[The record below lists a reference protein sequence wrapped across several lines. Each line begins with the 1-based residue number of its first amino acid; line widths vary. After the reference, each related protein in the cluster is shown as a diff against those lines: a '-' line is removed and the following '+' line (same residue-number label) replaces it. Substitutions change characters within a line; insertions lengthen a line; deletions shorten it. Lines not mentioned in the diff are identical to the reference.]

1 MVGMMSLS
9 SADAVVV
16 AVAVAV
22 LLVAIGLVLLSRRSV
37 ARRLATLTAR
47 MGDSDLQF
55 GGRAGLET
63 GLAKLER
70 VVDSTVAVASEA
82 NSARSLMEEA
92 LAAVPQGVVVG
103 DDQGAVVFQN
113 GIAAELLGGNGARS
127 SARQTVSDLLASA
140 AEGRADKTSLDVE
153 GPPPRTLSIE
163 AHPLHDEQR
172 TLGALVV
179 IEDLSE
185 RNRHESVRRE
195 FVENIGQELK
205 RPVGA
210 LGLLAETLA
219 AEDDPAVV
227 ARLSRRLQNE
237 AQRVTRVVDDLMLL
251 SRMEGEDQP
260 GPEPVPVHLIVAQA
274 AERVR
279 AAAQDKEMTVNFG
292 EPAQRLAIL
301 GDRRQL
307 VSAVFNLLDNAVKY
321 SPAGSVVEVRGRQD
335 GSWVEVSV
343 RDRGI
348 GIPEAD
354 LEHIFERFYRVEG
367 ARARHLGGTG
377 LGLSIVRHVVGNH
390 GGEVRVESV
399 EGEGSTFVLRL
410 PAGPSPVAPAR
421 SGDAAEAAKPA
432 GTRTPAG
439 PGAPGA
445 SGAQARPGSR
455 ARTG

>member
-1 MVGMMSLS
+1 MSLS
-9 SADAVVV
+9 SADAVIVA
-16 AVAVAV
+16 AVAGVVV
-22 LLVAIGLVLLSRRSV
+22 LITVVWVLLSRRSV

-47 MGDSDLQF
+47 MGESDLQF

-70 VVDSTVAVASEA
+70 VVDATVAVASEA
-82 NSARSLMEEA
+82 NSARALMEEA
-92 LAAVPQGVVVG
+92 LAAVPDGVVVG
-103 DDQGAVVFQN
+103 DDQGVVVFQN
-113 GIAAELLGGNGARS
+113 APAAEMLGQNGSRS
-127 SARQTVSDLLASA
+127 PARQTVSQLLVSA
-140 AEGRADKTSLDVE
+140 AEGRSDSASLDVE
-153 GPPPRTLSIE
+153 GPPARTLSIQ
-163 AHPLHDEQR
+163 AHPLHDDRR
-172 TLGALVV
+172 TLGAVVV

-185 RNRHESVRRE
+185 RTRHESLRRE
-195 FVENIGQELK
+195 FVDNIGQELK

-237 AQRVTRVVDDLMLL
+237 AQRVSRVVDDLMLL

-260 GPEPVPVHLIVAQA
+260 GPEAVPIHLIVAQA

-279 AAAQDKEMTVNFG
+279 AAAQEKDMTVNFG
-292 EPAQRLAIL
+292 EPAQRLSVL

-307 VSAVFNLLDNAVKY
+307 VSAVYNLLDNAVKF

-335 GSWVEVSV
+335 GDRVEISV

-348 GIPEAD
+348 GIPAAD
-354 LEHIFERFYRVEG
+354 LDHIFERFYRVEG
-367 ARARHLGGTG
+367 ARARHMGGTG

-390 GGEVRVESV
+390 GGDVRVEST

-410 PAGPSPVAPAR
+410 PAGVSPVAAA
-421 SGDAAEAAKPA
+421 AAEPAAKAP
-432 GTRTPAG
+432 TG
-439 PGAPGA
+439 PGSAPTRSAAPA
-445 SGAQARPGSR
+445 SAKP
-455 ARTG
+455 TG

>member
-1 MVGMMSLS
+1 MRLS
-9 SADAVVV
+9 STDTTFA
-16 AVAVAV
+16 AVAAGVV
-22 LLVAIGLVLLSRRSV
+22 LVAILSALLSRRAV

-47 MGDSDLQF
+47 MGESDLQF

-82 NSARSLMEEA
+82 NSARSLLEEA

-103 DDQGAVVFQN
+103 NDQGTVVFQN
-113 GIAAELLGGNGARS
+113 APADELLGANGTGQHARE
-127 SARQTVSDLLASA
+127 TVSQLLLSA
-140 AEGRADKTSLDVE
+140 AGGKGETTSVDVE
-153 GPPPRTLSIE
+153 GPPPKTLSIQ

-172 TLGALVV
+172 TLGGVVV

-185 RNRHESVRRE
+185 RNRHEAVRRE
-195 FVENIGQELK
+195 FVDNIGQELK

-237 AQRVTRVVDDLMLL
+237 AQRVSRVVDDLMLL
-251 SRMEGEDQP
+251 SRMDGGDQA
-260 GPEPVPVHLIVAQA
+260 GPEAVPVHLIVAQA

-279 AAAQDKEMTVNFG
+279 GAAQEKDMTVNFG

-301 GDRRQL
+301 GDRRQI
-307 VSAVFNLLDNAVKY
+307 VSAIHNLLDNAVKY
-321 SPAGSVVEVRGRQD
+321 SAAGSVVEVRGKAD
-335 GSWVEVSV
+335 GEWVEISV

-367 ARARHLGGTG
+367 AKARHLGGTG

-390 GGEVRVESV
+390 GGEVRAEST
-399 EGEGSTFVLRL
+399 EGEGSNFVVRL
-410 PAGPSPVAPAR
+410 PAGPSPGVAKRAHPEPAVSR
-421 SGDAAEAAKPA
+421 KP
-432 GTRTPAG
+432 G
-439 PGAPGA
+439 
-445 SGAQARPGSR
+445 
-455 ARTG
+455 

>member
-1 MVGMMSLS
+1 MPLS
-9 SADAVVV
+9 SADTTFA
-16 AVAVAV
+16 AVAAGVV
-22 LLVAIGLVLLSRRSV
+22 LVAIVSALLSRRAV

-47 MGDSDLQF
+47 MGESDLQF
-55 GGRAGLET
+55 GGRAGLES

-82 NSARSLMEEA
+82 NSARSLLEEA

-103 DDQGAVVFQN
+103 NDQGTVVFQN
-113 GIAAELLGGNGARS
+113 APADELLGGNGSSSPART
-127 SARQTVSDLLASA
+127 TVSQLLLSA
-140 AEGRADKTSLDVE
+140 AGGKGDTTSVDVE
-153 GPPPRTLSIE
+153 GPPPRTLSIQ
-163 AHPLHDEQR
+163 AHPLHDDQR
-172 TLGALVV
+172 TLGGVVV

-185 RNRHESVRRE
+185 RNRHVSVRRE
-195 FVENIGQELK
+195 FVDNIGQELK

-237 AQRVTRVVDDLMLL
+237 AQRVSRVVDDLMLL
-251 SRMEGEDQP
+251 SRMDGGDPE
-260 GPEPVPVHLIVAQA
+260 GPEAVPVHLIVAQA

-279 AAAQDKEMTVNFG
+279 AAAQEKDMTVNFG
-292 EPAQRLAIL
+292 EPAQRLAVL
-301 GDRRQL
+301 GDRRQI
-307 VSAVFNLLDNAVKY
+307 VSAIYNLLDNAVKY
-321 SPAGSVVEVRGRQD
+321 SPPGSVVEVRGRTE
-335 GSWVEVSV
+335 GEWVDISV

-390 GGEVRVESV
+390 GGEVRVEST
-399 EGEGSTFVLRL
+399 EGEGSNFVVRL
-410 PAGPSPVAPAR
+410 PAGPSPGAAKRPQPVEAPPPAR
-421 SGDAAEAAKPA
+421 A
-432 GTRTPAG
+432 
-439 PGAPGA
+439 
-445 SGAQARPGSR
+445 
-455 ARTG
+455 

>member
-1 MVGMMSLS
+1 
-9 SADAVVV
+9 
-16 AVAVAV
+16 
-22 LLVAIGLVLLSRRSV
+22 
-37 ARRLATLTAR
+37 
-47 MGDSDLQF
+47 
-55 GGRAGLET
+55 
-63 GLAKLER
+63 
-70 VVDSTVAVASEA
+70 VASEA

-113 GIAAELLGGNGARS
+113 GPAADMLGRNGTGS
-127 SARQTVSDLLASA
+127 PARQVVSRLLASA
-140 AEGRADKTSLDVE
+140 AEGRADTASLDVA

-172 TLGALVV
+172 TLGAIVV
-179 IEDLSE
+179 IEDLSD
-185 RNRHESVRRE
+185 RNRHEAVRRE
-195 FVENIGQELK
+195 FVDNIGQELK

-237 AQRVTRVVDDLMLL
+237 AQRVSRVVDDLMLL

-260 GPEPVPVHLIVAQA
+260 GPEPVPIHLIVAQA

-279 AAAQDKEMTVNFG
+279 GAAQEKEMTVNFG
-292 EPAQRLAIL
+292 EPAHRLSVL

-307 VSAVFNLLDNAVKY
+307 VSAVYNLLDNAVKY

-335 GSWVEVSV
+335 ADWVEVSV

-377 LGLSIVRHVVGNH
+377 LGLSIVRHVTGSH
-390 GGEVRVESV
+390 GGEVRVESK

-410 PAGPSPVAPAR
+410 PAGPSPATPAGAEPGSAAEPAARPGPPAR
-421 SGDAAEAAKPA
+421 S
-432 GTRTPAG
+432 
-439 PGAPGA
+439 
-445 SGAQARPGSR
+445 
-455 ARTG
+455 RTG